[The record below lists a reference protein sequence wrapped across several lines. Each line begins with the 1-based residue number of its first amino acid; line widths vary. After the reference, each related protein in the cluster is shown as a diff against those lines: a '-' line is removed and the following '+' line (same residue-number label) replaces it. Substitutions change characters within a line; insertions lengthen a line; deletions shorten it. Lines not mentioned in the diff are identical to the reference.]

1 MQRFLITNYEFL
13 KHSALPQRLQPVLLS
28 YICEQWFTGIYL
40 DQKTQYE
47 KICEQHL
54 VVIFD
59 DISIAYCFRGHV
71 IIVNA
76 TLHYNTLLITIK
88 KEDLRMLIDVT
99 YATQLHDVIKTAT
112 EQLTSLSQLN
122 KQSLAL
128 FTCSFSSFKLG
139 ATNMATQTRN
149 QRSISISAEI
159 ELISFKR
166 TLKSQREGTPTR

>member
-1 MQRFLITNYEFL
+1 MYIYIYIYI
-13 KHSALPQRLQPVLLS
+13 

-88 KEDLRMLIDVT
+88 KEDLTMLIDVMC
-99 YATQLHDVIKTAT
+99 ATMRNYDVRCAT
-112 EQLTSLSQLN
+112 MRNYEQLTSLSQLN

-128 FTCSFSSFKLG
+128 FTCSFNTGFSSLIYSASASFRFTVLVYPLS
-139 ATNMATQTRN
+139 M
-149 QRSISISAEI
+149 IS
-159 ELISFKR
+159 
-166 TLKSQREGTPTR
+166 KSS

>member
-1 MQRFLITNYEFL
+1 M
-13 KHSALPQRLQPVLLS
+13 LLS

-88 KEDLRMLIDVT
+88 KEDLIMLIDVT
-99 YATQLHDVIKTAT
+99 CATKLHDVIKTAT

-128 FTCSFSSFKLG
+128 FTCSFNTGLSSLIYSASASFRFTVLVYPLS
-139 ATNMATQTRN
+139 M
-149 QRSISISAEI
+149 IS
-159 ELISFKR
+159 
-166 TLKSQREGTPTR
+166 KSS